1 MKIAELFEAK
11 DERAIENAKRV
22 FGDKAVVKGSKIIVK
37 MSQAEYDKKLLQY
50 LTDLDD
56 GREWGANYK
65 GDAAVFEP
73 EY

>member
-22 FGDKAVVKGSKIIVK
+22 FGDKAIVKGSKIIVK
-37 MSQAEYDKKLLQY
+37 MTQAEYDKKLLMY

-56 GREWGANYK
+56 GRNWGANYK
-65 GDAAVFEP
+65 NDAAVFEP